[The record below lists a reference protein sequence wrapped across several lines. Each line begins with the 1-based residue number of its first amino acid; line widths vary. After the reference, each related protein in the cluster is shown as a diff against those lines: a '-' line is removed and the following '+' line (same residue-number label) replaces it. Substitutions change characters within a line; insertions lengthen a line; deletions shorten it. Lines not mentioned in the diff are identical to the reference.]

1 MLVLCN
7 YTYLILSAHG
17 QACRNQLIHTHTV
30 CFFYL
35 SLYQRLAT
43 FAYGRCTI
51 FATIMPLNKRIFMD
65 IHIRI
70 FEILLTCLVL
80 SMGRRFH
87 VNINIVRDIG
97 EKGVMLE
104 SMR

>member
-1 MLVLCN
+1 
-7 YTYLILSAHG
+7 
-17 QACRNQLIHTHTV
+17 
-30 CFFYL
+30 
-35 SLYQRLAT
+35 
-43 FAYGRCTI
+43 
-51 FATIMPLNKRIFMD
+51 MPLNKRIFMD